1 MTVIQIRILPTL
13 KRLELRRQQHRLPD
27 TPHGPSVSYRRLLLH
42 IHTESCTW
50 ATCCRLH
57 PGKKRDFE
65 WGSNRAS
72 FLLGRSRVVQTW
84 RRCSCEWT
92 AWMGWSLC
100 GVRIIAV
107 NKEVFREEGL
117 AVWKLNVYQPWMYN
131 GKWIQHRRRG
141 PNHSLNSPPWY
152 KISEIFHVAGCT
164 REFSR
169 MNFQFSPRLFQWGY
183 NYFLIETKCYQT
195 QMNQIVKK
203 LVVCES
209 EENGSIIL
217 QTLHSRSKPNGKTS
231 LSGPCTFNIWFGR
244 CVRLVWKLGTAG
256 GLIST
261 VPYSFFVP

>member
-65 WGSNRAS
+65 WGSNRVS

-107 NKEVFREEGL
+107 NKEVVREEGWQSESL
-117 AVWKLNVYQPWMYN
+117 MCTNHGCIMGN
-131 GKWIQHRRRG
+131 G
-141 PNHSLNSPPWY
+141 Y
-152 KISEIFHVAGCT
+152 
-164 REFSR
+164 
-169 MNFQFSPRLFQWGY
+169 
-183 NYFLIETKCYQT
+183 
-195 QMNQIVKK
+195 
-203 LVVCES
+203 
-209 EENGSIIL
+209 SI
-217 QTLHSRSKPNGKTS
+217 
-231 LSGPCTFNIWFGR
+231 
-244 CVRLVWKLGTAG
+244 G
-256 GLIST
+256 GGAPII
-261 VPYSFFVP
+261 P